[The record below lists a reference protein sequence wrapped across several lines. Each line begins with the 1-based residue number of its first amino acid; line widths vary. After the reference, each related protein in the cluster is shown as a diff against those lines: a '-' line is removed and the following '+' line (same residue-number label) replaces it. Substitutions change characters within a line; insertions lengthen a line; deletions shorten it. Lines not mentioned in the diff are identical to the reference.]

1 MPVKRDEN
9 EAGFTMI
16 MTVIGLS
23 LMAALVLVAVTAV
36 NGDSHL
42 TAHDLKQKQAYEA
55 AKAGIDD
62 YAYHLHANNSYWTSC
77 ANVAKPTAVNP
88 MNASP
93 RKPRTGA
100 PFPASPAPNTRSNCC
115 RRPARRPTRS
125 ATKTMRPKACCSRWT
140 R

>member
-1 MPVKRDEN
+1 MPVRGDNN

-62 YAYHLHANNSYWTSC
+62 YAYHLNANIATGPHARTSR
-77 ANVAKPTAVNP
+77 N
-88 MNASP
+88 
-93 RKPRTGA
+93 
-100 PFPASPAPNTRSNCC
+100 
-115 RRPARRPTRS
+115 RPPST
-125 ATKTMRPKACCSRWT
+125 
-140 R
+140 